1 MSDFMITDTYPLAQ
15 RIDETSVGEA
25 REGTTYPIIPLG
37 TIVRAVDTATTQYGA
52 GEFIYLLGIASTAVG
67 EVVVYNPDD
76 FSTTLAVANSVG
88 PVATSM
94 SVNVASQWGWYQI
107 QGKGVALV
115 LAGFADNADCYLT
128 ATAGSIDDANVGG
141 DYIRGMKGA
150 SATGTPSTGLA
161 EVELARPS
169 VADLK
174 DD

>member
-76 FSTTLAVANSVG
+76 FSTTLAVATQIVISQLRREALTMPMLGVTISV
-88 PVATSM
+88 V
-94 SVNVASQWGWYQI
+94 
-107 QGKGVALV
+107 
-115 LAGFADNADCYLT
+115 
-128 ATAGSIDDANVGG
+128 
-141 DYIRGMKGA
+141 
-150 SATGTPSTGLA
+150 
-161 EVELARPS
+161 
-169 VADLK
+169 
-174 DD
+174 